1 MVILRASE
9 LLWSRAQLLL
19 QRRRL
24 RQEQHPRVHPEGG
37 GGGSCSSRSNGMDS
51 RPAPLPR
58 ATPWRSLPCPR
69 AQLRLDLV
77 LCGGQ
82 TFRWSETSPGYWTG
96 VLAGRV
102 WTLTQSE
109 EQLWYTVHEEEKEDG
124 SREEDSLSEPPLK
137 KGRKQAQPEAIRAGT
152 SERPGGHLSGELVRG
167 TDGLTPSQILQD
179 YFQLHVNLSALYQGW
194 SYVDSHFREVAIK
207 FPGVR
212 VLRQDP
218 VECLFSFICTSN
230 NHLSRITNMIQHLCQ
245 VFGRRLCQLDTK
257 TYHAFPSLQAMAG
270 ADTEARLRDLG
281 FGYRARFVSESA
293 RAVLKTLGGAAGLQQ
308 LRAVPYEQARHAL
321 CTLPGVGAKVA
332 DCVCLMSLDKAEAV
346 PVDTHIWQ
354 VAKRYYGQELG
365 MGARSVTER
374 VHREIGNFF
383 RSLWGPYAGWA
394 QAVLFCADLRKY
406 QESSDP
412 DAKHRC
418 VKVARSTLPTLTS

>member
-1 MVILRASE
+1 LVHRQLHQEHRHLRAPS
-9 LLWSRAQLLL
+9 
-19 QRRRL
+19 
-24 RQEQHPRVHPEGG
+24 EGG
-37 GGGSCSSRSNGMDS
+37 RGGSRRDDMNS

-69 AQLRLDLV
+69 AELRLDLV

-109 EQLWYTVHEEEKEDG
+109 EQLWYTLHDEDKEEGGSKED
-124 SREEDSLSEPPLK
+124 DSPSEPPLK
-137 KGRKQAQPEAIRAGT
+137 KGKKQTQSEASHAGT
-152 SERPGGHLSGELVRG
+152 SERHLPGEMIRG
-167 TDGLTPSQILQD
+167 MDGLTPSQILQD

-245 VFGRRLCQLDTK
+245 AFGRRLCQLDTK

-281 FGYRARFVSESA
+281 FGYRARFVGESA

-308 LRAVPYEQARHAL
+308 LRSVPYEQARHAL
-321 CTLPGVGAKVA
+321 CTLPGVGVKVA
-332 DCVCLMSLDKAEAV
+332 DCVCLMALDKAEAV

-406 QESSDP
+406 QESPDP
-412 DAKHRC
+412 DAKQRC
-418 VKVARSTLPTLTS
+418 DKVARSSHSTLT

>member
-1 MVILRASE
+1 MNA
-9 LLWSRAQLLL
+9 
-19 QRRRL
+19 
-24 RQEQHPRVHPEGG
+24 
-37 GGGSCSSRSNGMDS
+37 

-69 AQLRLDLV
+69 AELRLDLV
-77 LCGGQ
+77 LSGGQ
-82 TFRWSETSPGYWTG
+82 TFRWSETNPGYWTG

-109 EQLWYTVHEEEKEDG
+109 EQLWYTLHEEEKEEDR
-124 SREEDSLSEPPLK
+124 REEESLSEPPVK
-137 KGRKQAQPEAIRAGT
+137 KGRRQLLPETSRAVGT
-152 SERPGGHLSGELVRG
+152 SGRSGGEQARG
-167 TDGLTPSQILQD
+167 MEGLDPAQILQD
-179 YFQLHVNLSALYQGW
+179 YFQLHVSLSSLYQGW
-194 SYVDSHFREVAIK
+194 SYTDAHFRNIAVK

-245 VFGRRLCQLDTK
+245 AFGRRLCQLDTK
-257 TYHAFPSLQAMAG
+257 TYHAFPSLQAMAEAG
-270 ADTEARLRDLG
+270 AEARLRELG

-293 RAVLKTLGGAAGLQQ
+293 RAVLKTLGGATGLQH
-308 LRAVPYEQARHAL
+308 LRTVSYEQARHAL

-332 DCVCLMSLDKAEAV
+332 DCVCLMSLDKAAAV

-394 QAVLFCADLRKY
+394 QAVLFCADLKKY
-406 QESSDP
+406 ESPDP
-412 DAKHRC
+412 DAKSRC
-418 VKVARSTLPTLTS
+418 AKLAKSSPSLLT

>member
-1 MVILRASE
+1 MVILRIRSCGSHAKLPRPE
-9 LLWSRAQLLL
+9 LQPEHRRPRALSR
-19 QRRRL
+19 
-24 RQEQHPRVHPEGG
+24 GG
-37 GGGSCSSRSNGMDS
+37 GGGSGRRNAMNS

-69 AQLRLDLV
+69 AELRLELV

-82 TFRWSETSPGYWTG
+82 TFRWTETSPGYWTG

-109 EQLWYTVHEEEKEDG
+109 EQLWYTLHEEEKEDS
-124 SREEDSLSEPPLK
+124 SREEDGLSEPPQK
-137 KGRKQAQPEAIRAGT
+137 KGRKQAQPDGSHAGT
-152 SERPGGHLSGELVRG
+152 SEPSESHLPGEASQGV
-167 TDGLTPSQILQD
+167 DGLTPSQILQD

-245 VFGRRLCQLDTK
+245 AFGRRLCQLDTK

-308 LRAVPYEQARHAL
+308 LRSVPYEQARHAL
-321 CTLPGVGAKVA
+321 CTLPGVGVKVA
-332 DCVCLMSLDKAEAV
+332 DCVCLMALDKAEAV

-406 QESSDP
+406 QESADP

-418 VKVARSTLPTLTS
+418 VKVPRSSLSTLT

>member
-1 MVILRASE
+1 MVIVRTRE
-9 LLWSRAQLLL
+9 VRGWCAQLVRPERAHSRLL
-19 QRRRL
+19 PKDSDGRRRTMN
-24 RQEQHPRVHPEGG
+24 PRPTQ
-37 GGGSCSSRSNGMDS
+37 
-51 RPAPLPR
+51 LPR

-69 AQLRLDLV
+69 TELRLDLV

-109 EQLWYTVHEEEKEDG
+109 EHLWYTLHEEEKEDG
-124 SREEDSLSEPPLK
+124 GREEEGLTEPPLK
-137 KGRKQAQPEAIRAGT
+137 KSRKQTQPEPNRPGT
-152 SERPGGHLSGELVRG
+152 SERSGGLLPLARG

-179 YFQLHVNLSALYQGW
+179 YFQLHVNVSALYQGW
-194 SYVDSHFREVAIK
+194 SYVDSHFREIGVK

-245 VFGRRLCQLDTK
+245 AFGRRLCQLDTK

-270 ADTEARLRDLG
+270 ADTEAQLRDLG
-281 FGYRARFVSESA
+281 FGYRARFISESA

-308 LRAVPYEQARHAL
+308 LRTVPYEQARHAL
-321 CTLPGVGAKVA
+321 CTLPGVGVKVA
-332 DCVCLMSLDKAEAV
+332 DCVCLMALDKTEAV

-383 RSLWGPYAGWA
+383 RSLWGPYSGWA
-394 QAVLFCADLRKY
+394 QALRLIYGTDTGKGDDL
-406 QESSDP
+406 P
-412 DAKHRC
+412 
-418 VKVARSTLPTLTS
+418 